1 VAYYDFLQNRVM
13 VHFKPKD
20 EDSEKAAEF
29 NLTLSKKMTY
39 DMMSQKV
46 GEFLHHDP
54 FKLRFTTT
62 QATGAPKT
70 VLKRS
75 LNQAVSEI
83 IAPSYLSQQPATIL
97 YELLDV
103 SISELETKRSLKV
116 VWTGINNKEESTYPF
131 LLPRTSNVNDL
142 CSELAK
148 CVKLTP
154 DGTNKIRVFQISKDG
169 KRQEEYT
176 GNEMIGN
183 IHDNTE
189 LFAEE
194 VPQEE
199 LEALSVPE
207 KEKIVMV
214 YHFHREPSRAHG
226 VPFRFVIK
234 PGEKFADT
242 KKRLAARM
250 QVLEKDW
257 AKYRFALIQ
266 EVTFKQPTHINDEDI
281 LYDHKWLAE
290 DVLGLDHMDKSNK
303 RTNGA
308 YKNDAIV
315 IKG

>member
-1 VAYYDFLQNRVM
+1 
-13 VHFKPKD
+13 
-20 EDSEKAAEF
+20 
-29 NLTLSKKMTY
+29 
-39 DMMSQKV
+39 
-46 GEFLHHDP
+46 
-54 FKLRFTTT
+54 
-62 QATGAPKT
+62 
-70 VLKRS
+70 
-75 LNQAVSEI
+75 
-83 IAPSYLSQQPATIL
+83 
-97 YELLDV
+97 
-103 SISELETKRSLKV
+103 
-116 VWTGINNKEESTYPF
+116 
-131 LLPRTSNVNDL
+131 LLPRTSNVIDL
-142 CSELAK
+142 CTELAK

-154 DGTNKIRVFQISKDG
+154 NGTNKIRVFQISKDG

-199 LEALSVPE
+199 LDALSVPE
-207 KEKIVMV
+207 RDKIIMV
-214 YHFHREPSRAHG
+214 YHFYREPSRAHG

-242 KKRLAARM
+242 KKRLVTRL
-250 QVLEKDW
+250 QVHEKDW
-257 AKYRFALIQ
+257 SKFRFALIQ
-266 EVTFKQPTHINDEDI
+266 EATFKQPTHISDEDI

-303 RTNGA
+303 RANGA

>member
-1 VAYYDFLQNRVM
+1 
-13 VHFKPKD
+13 
-20 EDSEKAAEF
+20 
-29 NLTLSKKMTY
+29 
-39 DMMSQKV
+39 MSQKV
-46 GEFLHHDP
+46 GEFLRHDP

-142 CSELAK
+142 CNELAK

-154 DGTNKIRVFQISKDG
+154 NGTNKIRVFQISKDG

-194 VPQEE
+194 VSQEE
-199 LEALSVPE
+199 LEALSVPDR
-207 KEKIVMV
+207 EKIIMV
-214 YHFHREPSRAHG
+214 YHFHREPARAHG

-234 PGEKFADT
+234 PVRRATVHETMVLINQFLGREVCGYKEAFGRTLASARE
-242 KKRLAARM
+242 RLGQVPVRPHPRSHLQAAYSY
-250 QVLEKDW
+250 Q
-257 AKYRFALIQ
+257 
-266 EVTFKQPTHINDEDI
+266 
-281 LYDHKWLAE
+281 
-290 DVLGLDHMDKSNK
+290 
-303 RTNGA
+303 
-308 YKNDAIV
+308 
-315 IKG
+315 

>member
-1 VAYYDFLQNRVM
+1 
-13 VHFKPKD
+13 
-20 EDSEKAAEF
+20 
-29 NLTLSKKMTY
+29 
-39 DMMSQKV
+39 MSQKV
-46 GEFLHHDP
+46 GEFLRHEP

-142 CSELAK
+142 CNELAK

-154 DGTNKIRVFQISKDG
+154 NGTNKIRVFQISKDG

-194 VPQEE
+194 VPEEE
-199 LEALSVPE
+199 LDAQSVPE
-207 KEKIVMV
+207 RDKIIMV
-214 YHFHREPSRAHG
+214 YHFYREPSRAHG

-234 PGEKFADT
+234 PVRQMISVQAQRT
-242 KKRLAARM
+242 
-250 QVLEKDW
+250 
-257 AKYRFALIQ
+257 YRPLF
-266 EVTFKQPTHINDEDI
+266 
-281 LYDHKWLAE
+281 
-290 DVLGLDHMDKSNK
+290 
-303 RTNGA
+303 
-308 YKNDAIV
+308 
-315 IKG
+315 